1 MPLLPHVPK
10 TVCAEGIPWTHEHT
24 ATRPHVSRPPAPERI
39 CLRACGAWEAGRE
52 GETGG
57 VMKELW
63 PSCGLQI
70 PQGSVHLLIFF
81 YSALLQNLCEHTVS
95 SCTLVRQRCLK
106 KCGRIKK
113 KKKVF
118 ELLIFL
124 FFPISTKNYFSRAGR
139 CIFYFLRKII
149 GNMNPNTKSQPG
161 IARRHPRVPY
171 NCKN

>member
-10 TVCAEGIPWTHEHT
+10 TACAEGILWTHEHT

-113 KKKVF
+113 KKKRSLNF
-118 ELLIFL
+118 LYFFSFPFPLRIIFL
-124 FFPISTKNYFSRAGR
+124 EQEDASF
-139 CIFYFLRKII
+139 IF
-149 GNMNPNTKSQPG
+149 
-161 IARRHPRVPY
+161 
-171 NCKN
+171 

>member
-1 MPLLPHVPK
+1 MCPKRCVLSEYRGLMSILQPDLTYQGLLLRSAFVWGHVVPRRLAGK
-10 TVCAEGIPWTHEHT
+10 VKQEEWWK
-24 ATRPHVSRPPAPERI
+24 SSDPAV
-39 CLRACGAWEAGRE
+39 GY
-52 GETGG
+52 
-57 VMKELW
+57 K
-63 PSCGLQI
+63 I
-70 PQGSVHLLIFF
+70 PQGSVHLLIFL
-81 YSALLQNLCEHTVS
+81 YSALPQNPCEHTAS
-95 SCTLVRQRCLK
+95 SRTLVRQRHLK
-106 KCGRIKK
+106 NRGRIK

-118 ELLIFL
+118 ELLILL